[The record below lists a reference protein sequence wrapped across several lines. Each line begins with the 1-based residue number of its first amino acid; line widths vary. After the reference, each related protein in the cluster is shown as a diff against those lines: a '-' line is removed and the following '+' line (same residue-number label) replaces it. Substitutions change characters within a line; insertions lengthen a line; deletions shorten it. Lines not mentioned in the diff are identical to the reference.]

1 MTDTVEPTGSRS
13 PRRAIVITL
22 VVLALAWFA
31 VPAPVASWVADH
43 CYDQPY
49 CPALQSTADAVDATS
64 RNIGVAGTLEAAR
77 DAVRSALGIDF
88 Y

>member
-1 MTDTVEPTGSRS
+1 MTHTAEPTGSRS
-13 PRRAIVITL
+13 PKRAIVIVL
-22 VVLALAWFA
+22 MVLALAWFA

-43 CYDQPY
+43 CYEQPF
-49 CPALQSTADAVDATS
+49 CPALQSATDTIDATS